1 MFNIH
6 VERTIHKPIEQVF
19 ALLSDHEHYAQFPVC
34 DESSLLLHGHHSKN
48 GDGAL
53 RMVRL
58 GRIVFEEQIHDFCE
72 PTGFKYRITKSQP
85 FKVDHRIGEL
95 ELQSVHGGTHVV
107 WRSQGNVPN
116 LLFGWFIERKIE
128 RDGAKGFGAILR
140 YIEQLPE
147 QSDVKASNKREA
159 IA

>member
-19 ALLSDHEHYAQFPVC
+19 AILSDHERYAQFPVC
-34 DESSLLLHGHHSKN
+34 DEAFLLLHGQHHKN

-58 GRIVFEEQIHDFCE
+58 GRIVFEERIYDYCE
-72 PTGFKYRITKSQP
+72 PTGFKYQIIKSQP
-85 FKVDHRIGEL
+85 FKVEHRVGEL

-107 WRSQGNVPN
+107 WRSQGQVPN

-128 RDGAKGFGAILR
+128 RDGAKGFGAILK
-140 YIEQLPE
+140 YIENLPE
-147 QSDVKASNKREA
+147 QASQTAPVKDQA